1 MKSKL
6 EQLELDYGSII
17 DLHSRLK
24 NGQPD
29 EVAALVNRIRAEDF
43 PDVRAPLEPGSITG
57 DSHADE
63 PGSSEDMPSEG
74 NWDSYNTTPTAYGEM
89 SRNPFPPDAYYN
101 RMSDNIPIDPALA
114 GLDPQV
120 SQYTQPNPNN
130 YNQHTPMSIP
140 FNQDPNLNVFGM
152 PISDSGAPVS
162 ARQLFQTHTSSMLRS
177 NLNNLRQGMSLQS
190 RSIPEACSAYTESQ
204 VESLI
209 SDVQLHADH
218 EIPKARLCEL
228 SSIAAVAAQ
237 YLRGTL
243 QPGIFEFFY
252 GRFSCL
258 PEALSSRFIR

>member
-1 MKSKL
+1 
-6 EQLELDYGSII
+6 
-17 DLHSRLK
+17 
-24 NGQPD
+24 
-29 EVAALVNRIRAEDF
+29 
-43 PDVRAPLEPGSITG
+43 
-57 DSHADE
+57 
-63 PGSSEDMPSEG
+63 
-74 NWDSYNTTPTAYGEM
+74 M

-130 YNQHTPMSIP
+130 YNQHMPMSIP

-162 ARQLFQTHTSSMLRS
+162 ARQLFQTHTPSMLRS

>member
-1 MKSKL
+1 LKSKL

-29 EVAALVNRIRAEDF
+29 EVAALVNHIRAEDG
-43 PDVRAPLEPGSITG
+43 PDVRAPLEPGSITSDG
-57 DSHADE
+57 HADE
-63 PGSSEDMPSEG
+63 LESSEDLPGED
-74 NWDSYNTTPTAYGEM
+74 WDSYNTPSTAYGEM

-114 GLDPQV
+114 ELDPQV
-120 SQYTQPNPNN
+120 NQYTQPDPNN
-130 YNQHTPMSIP
+130 YNQHMPMPIP
-140 FNQDPNLNVFGM
+140 FNQDPNLNVFGL

-162 ARQLFQTHTSSMLRS
+162 VRQLFQTHTPSMLRS
-177 NLNNLRQGMSLQS
+177 NLNNLRQGMSLQR
-190 RSIPEACSAYTESQ
+190 RSIPEGCSAYSESQ

-228 SSIAAVAAQ
+228 SSIAAVSAQ
-237 YLRGTL
+237 YLRGNL

-252 GRFSCL
+252 GQLSCL
-258 PEALSSRFIR
+258 PEAQSSRSIR